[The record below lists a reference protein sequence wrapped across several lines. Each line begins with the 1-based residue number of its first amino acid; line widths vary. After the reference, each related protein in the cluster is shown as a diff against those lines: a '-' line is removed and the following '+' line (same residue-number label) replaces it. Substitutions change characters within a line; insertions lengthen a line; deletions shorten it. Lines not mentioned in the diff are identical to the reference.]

1 MARLYDARDG
11 AIVQEFSGHNDI
23 VLTLSVLYPVG
34 APAAATAVS
43 AGDATRGRKSKSNP
57 TPLIAAAEEVAAA
70 AAAAAAAGAGA
81 EAAAAHD
88 DSSPVVPLR
97 LLTGSDDGTAKVFN
111 VDVSGVEK
119 HKLKPGEMHKVTPV
133 GAART

>member
-70 AAAAAAAGAGA
+70 AAAAAGAGA

>member
-70 AAAAAAAGAGA
+70 AAAAGAGA

-88 DSSPVVPLR
+88 DSTPVVPLR

-119 HKLKPGEMHKVTPV
+119 HKLKPGEMHRVTPV

>member
-70 AAAAAAAGAGA
+70 AAAGAGA

-88 DSSPVVPLR
+88 DSTPVVPLR

>member
-70 AAAAAAAGAGA
+70 AAAAGAGA

-88 DSSPVVPLR
+88 DSTPVVPLR

>member
-70 AAAAAAAGAGA
+70 AAAAAGAGA

-88 DSSPVVPLR
+88 DSTSVVPLR